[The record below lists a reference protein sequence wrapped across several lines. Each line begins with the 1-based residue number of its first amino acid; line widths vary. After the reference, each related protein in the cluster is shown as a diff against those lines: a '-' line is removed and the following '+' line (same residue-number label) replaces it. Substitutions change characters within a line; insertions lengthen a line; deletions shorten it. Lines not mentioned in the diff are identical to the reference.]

1 MARDYWL
8 LLDRSNRQ
16 RYRGRKAECA
26 ERKVQKETLGG
37 NDVQKELYKALAT
50 YILKVLSD
58 KNSRPAPEEVN
69 QLFQELRLLRRNR

>member
-1 MARDYWL
+1 M
-8 LLDRSNRQ
+8 
-16 RYRGRKAECA
+16 
-26 ERKVQKETLGG
+26 
-37 NDVQKELYKALAT
+37 QKELYKAALAT